1 MKNRFFRQLILGL
14 SACLIILINSKVV
27 DASPWASPDDLLF
40 RHDIQILVDAGALNI
55 PISTWPLAW
64 GDIAYNLTKNESEMS
79 LIEITSFQRIKEALI
94 EAEMGGLSGDTEI
107 KVAKHPNQMTWFND
121 GVTNTK
127 LVGATSS
134 YLSKNLAL
142 NIKVNKVPGDTLM
155 DESYLAIARG
165 NYSLTLGSKK
175 NWWGPGWD
183 SSLVLSTN
191 ARPIRGLSIERNF
204 SDPFESALLKWIG
217 PWDLSVMIGELD
229 NDRSIPDPKFFGL
242 RFGFRPTAS
251 LELGFSRTSL
261 FCGEN
266 KSCGFSTFTDMLIDK
281 NDGGYNAFGFDFR
294 SSYKINDIPFAVYG
308 QLMGEPFQDNAMS
321 LFGMETWGLVD
332 SSQQL
337 ESYRFFVEASSTSC
351 QFYKHDSAKYG
362 CAYRNELYTDGY
374 RYDGLNIGHTS
385 DGDSIVLSLGGIL
398 VGENSQL
405 LKSRLS
411 LGQLNRGSINSYQ
424 LTEHRTNFFNAD
436 LGYEFDLYWF
446 DIPLGS
452 FDVGVGYDIYK
463 DKVDSTSENE
473 PRIYVAWNNDMDFT
487 QEKTMDFSEYIELIE
502 VSDEDRLITEELVDN
517 DSTPYRDLGNF
528 ELFEIIEIFDEV
540 TTQRGDTSIM
550 AKVSTN
556 IQSVENILSEL
567 NSLSDDGKTLS
578 DYLGLMDSTISQ
590 RN

>member
-1 MKNRFFRQLILGL
+1 MKNRFLRQLILGL
-14 SACLIILINSKVV
+14 SVCSIMLVNTKVV

-40 RHDIQILVDAGALNI
+40 RHDLQILVDSGALNI

-94 EAEMGGLSGDTEI
+94 EAEMGGLGGQTEI
-107 KVAKHPNQMTWFND
+107 KVAKNPNQMTWFND
-121 GVTNTK
+121 SVTNTK
-127 LVGATSS
+127 SVGAQSS

-142 NIKVNKVPGDTLM
+142 NIKVDKIPGKTLM

-183 SSLVLSTN
+183 SSLVLSSN

-204 SDPFESALLKWIG
+204 SDPFESAFLKWIG
-217 PWDLSVMIGELD
+217 PWDLSVVIGELD
-229 NDRSIPDPKFFGL
+229 NNRSISDPKFFGM
-242 RFGFRPTAS
+242 RFGFRPTSS
-251 LELGFSRTSL
+251 LELGLSRTSL

-266 KSCGFSTFTDMLIDK
+266 LSCGFSTFTDMLIDK
-281 NDGGYNAFGFDFR
+281 NDDGYNAVGIDFR
-294 SSYKINDIPFAVYG
+294 SSHKMKNIPFAVYG
-308 QLMGEPFQDNAMS
+308 QLMGEPFNNTMG
-321 LFGMETWGLVD
+321 LFGMETWGLID
-332 SSQQL
+332 SNQQL

-351 QFYKHDSAKYG
+351 QFYKNDSEKYG
-362 CAYRNELYTDGY
+362 CAYRNDLYTDGY
-374 RYDGLNIGHTS
+374 RYAGSSIGHTS
-385 DGDSIVLSLGGIL
+385 DGDSMVLSLGGIL

-405 LKSRLS
+405 FKSKLS

-424 LTEHRTNFFNAD
+424 LREHQTNFFNID

-452 FDVGVGYDIYK
+452 FDLGVGYDMYK
-463 DKVDSTSENE
+463 DKVDNTSENE

-502 VSDEDRLITEELVDN
+502 VSDEEIITEKLVKN
-517 DSTPYRDLGNF
+517 DLNAFRDLGNF
-528 ELFEIIEIFDEV
+528 ELFEIIELFDDV
-540 TTQRGDTSIM
+540 TTQRSDKNIM
-550 AKVSTN
+550 TKVTTN

-567 NSLSDDGKTLS
+567 NSISDDGKTLS

>member
-1 MKNRFFRQLILGL
+1 MKNRFLRQLILGL
-14 SACLIILINSKVV
+14 SVCSIMLVNTKVV

-40 RHDIQILVDAGALNI
+40 RHDLQILVDSGALNI

-94 EAEMGGLSGDTEI
+94 EAEMGGLGGQTEI
-107 KVAKHPNQMTWFND
+107 KVAKNPNQMTWFND
-121 GVTNTK
+121 SVTNTK
-127 LVGATSS
+127 SVGAQSS

-142 NIKVNKVPGDTLM
+142 NIKVEKIPGKTLM

-183 SSLVLSTN
+183 SSLVLSSN

-204 SDPFESALLKWIG
+204 SDPFESAFLKWIG
-217 PWDLSVMIGELD
+217 PWDLSVIIGELD
-229 NDRSIPDPKFFGL
+229 NNRLISDPKFFGM
-242 RFGFRPTAS
+242 RFGFRPTSS
-251 LELGFSRTSL
+251 LELGLSRTSL

-266 KSCGFSTFTDMLIDK
+266 LSCGFSTFTDMLIDK
-281 NDGGYNAFGFDFR
+281 NDDGYNAVGIDFR
-294 SSYKINDIPFAVYG
+294 SSHKMKNIPFAVYG
-308 QLMGEPFQDNAMS
+308 QLMGEPFNNTMG
-321 LFGMETWGLVD
+321 LFGMETWGLIN
-332 SSQQL
+332 SNQQL

-351 QFYKHDSAKYG
+351 QFYKNDSEKYG
-362 CAYRNELYTDGY
+362 CAYRNDLYTDGY
-374 RYDGLNIGHTS
+374 RYAGSSIGHTS
-385 DGDSIVLSLGGIL
+385 DGDSMVLSLGGIL

-405 LKSRLS
+405 LKSKLS
-411 LGQLNRGSINSYQ
+411 IGQLNRGSINSYQ
-424 LTEHRTNFFNAD
+424 LREHQTNFFNID

-452 FDVGVGYDIYK
+452 FDLGVGYDMYK
-463 DKVDSTSENE
+463 DKVDNTSENE
-473 PRIYVAWNNDMDFT
+473 PRIYVAWNNDMNFT
-487 QEKTMDFSEYIELIE
+487 EEKTMDFSEYIELIE
-502 VSDEDRLITEELVDN
+502 VSDEEIITQELVKN
-517 DSTPYRDLGNF
+517 DLNAFRDLGNF
-528 ELFEIIEIFDEV
+528 ELFEIIELFDEV
-540 TTQRGDTSIM
+540 TTQRSDKNIM
-550 AKVSTN
+550 TKVTTN

-567 NSLSDDGKTLS
+567 NSISDDGKTLS

>member
-1 MKNRFFRQLILGL
+1 MRNRFLKQLILGL
-14 SACLIILINSKVV
+14 SVCSIMLVNTKAV

-40 RHDIQILVDAGALNI
+40 RHDLQILVDSGALNI

-79 LIEITSFQRIKEALI
+79 LIEITSFHRIKVALI
-94 EAEMGGLSGDTEI
+94 EAEMGGLGSQSEI
-107 KVAKHPNQMTWFND
+107 KVAKNPNQMTWFND
-121 GVTNTK
+121 SVTNTK
-127 LVGATSS
+127 SVGAQSS

-142 NIKVNKVPGDTLM
+142 NIKVEKIPGKTLM

-183 SSLVLSTN
+183 SSLVLSSN

-204 SDPFESALLKWIG
+204 SDPFESAFLKWIG
-217 PWDLSVMIGELD
+217 PWDLSVIIGELD
-229 NDRSIPDPKFFGL
+229 NNRLISDPKFFGM
-242 RFGFRPTAS
+242 RFGFRPTSS
-251 LELGFSRTSL
+251 LELGLSRTSL

-266 KSCGFSTFTDMLIDK
+266 LSCGFSTFTDMLIDK
-281 NDGGYNAFGFDFR
+281 NDDGYNAVGIDFR
-294 SSYKINDIPFAVYG
+294 SSHKMKNIPFAVYG
-308 QLMGEPFQDNAMS
+308 QLMGEPFNNTMG
-321 LFGMETWGLVD
+321 LFGMETWGLIN
-332 SSQQL
+332 SNQQL

-351 QFYKHDSAKYG
+351 QFYKYDSEKYG
-362 CAYRNELYTDGY
+362 CAYRNDLYTDGY
-374 RYDGLNIGHTS
+374 RYAGSSIGHTS
-385 DGDSIVLSLGGIL
+385 DGDSMVLSLGGIL

-405 LKSRLS
+405 FKSKLS

-424 LTEHRTNFFNAD
+424 LREHQTNFFNID

-452 FDVGVGYDIYK
+452 FDLGVGYDMYK
-463 DKVDSTSENE
+463 DKVDNTSENE
-473 PRIYVAWNNDMDFT
+473 PRIYVAWNNDMSFT
-487 QEKTMDFSEYIELIE
+487 EEKTMDFSEYIELIE
-502 VSDEDRLITEELVDN
+502 VSDEEIITEELVKN
-517 DSTPYRDLGNF
+517 DLNAFRDLGNF
-528 ELFEIIEIFDEV
+528 ELFEIIELFDDV
-540 TTQRGDTSIM
+540 TTQRSDKNIM
-550 AKVSTN
+550 TKVTTN

-567 NSLSDDGKTLS
+567 NSISDDGKTLS

>member
-1 MKNRFFRQLILGL
+1 MKNRFLRQLILGL
-14 SACLIILINSKVV
+14 SVCSIMLVNTKVV

-40 RHDIQILVDAGALNI
+40 RHDLQILVDSGALNI

-94 EAEMGGLSGDTEI
+94 EAEMGGLGGQTEI
-107 KVAKHPNQMTWFND
+107 KVAKNPNQMTWFND
-121 GVTNTK
+121 SVTNTK
-127 LVGATSS
+127 SVGAQSS

-142 NIKVNKVPGDTLM
+142 NIKVEKIPGKTLM

-183 SSLVLSTN
+183 SSLVLSSN

-204 SDPFESALLKWIG
+204 SDPFESAFLKWIG
-217 PWDLSVMIGELD
+217 PWDLSVIIGELD
-229 NDRSIPDPKFFGL
+229 NNRSISDPKFFGM
-242 RFGFRPTAS
+242 RFGFRPTSS
-251 LELGFSRTSL
+251 LELGLSRTSL

-266 KSCGFSTFTDMLIDK
+266 LSCGFSTFTDMLIDK
-281 NDGGYNAFGFDFR
+281 NDDGYNAVGIDFR
-294 SSYKINDIPFAVYG
+294 SSHKMKNIPFAVYG
-308 QLMGEPFQDNAMS
+308 QLMGEPFNNTMG
-321 LFGMETWGLVD
+321 LFGMETWGLIN
-332 SSQQL
+332 SNQQL

-351 QFYKHDSAKYG
+351 QFYKNDSEKYG
-362 CAYRNELYTDGY
+362 CAYRNDLYTDGY
-374 RYDGLNIGHTS
+374 RYAGSSIGHTS
-385 DGDSIVLSLGGIL
+385 DGDSMVLSLGGIL

-405 LKSRLS
+405 LKSKLS
-411 LGQLNRGSINSYQ
+411 IGQLNRGSINSYQ
-424 LTEHRTNFFNAD
+424 LREHQTNFFNID

-452 FDVGVGYDIYK
+452 FDLGVGYDMYK
-463 DKVDSTSENE
+463 DKVDNTSENE
-473 PRIYVAWNNDMDFT
+473 PRIYVAWNNDMNFT
-487 QEKTMDFSEYIELIE
+487 EEKTMDFSEYIELIE
-502 VSDEDRLITEELVDN
+502 VSDEEIITEELVKN
-517 DSTPYRDLGNF
+517 DLNAFRDLGNF
-528 ELFEIIEIFDEV
+528 ELFEIIELFDDV
-540 TTQRGDTSIM
+540 TTQRSDKNIM
-550 AKVSTN
+550 TKVTTN

-567 NSLSDDGKTLS
+567 NSISDDGKTLS

>member
-1 MKNRFFRQLILGL
+1 MKNRFLRQLILGL
-14 SACLIILINSKVV
+14 SVCSIMLVNTKVV

-40 RHDIQILVDAGALNI
+40 RHDLQILVDSGALNI

-94 EAEMGGLSGDTEI
+94 EAEMGGLGGQTEI
-107 KVAKHPNQMTWFND
+107 KVAKNPNQMTWFND
-121 GVTNTK
+121 SVTNTK
-127 LVGATSS
+127 SVGAQSS

-142 NIKVNKVPGDTLM
+142 NIKVEKIPGKTLM

-183 SSLVLSTN
+183 SSLVLSSN

-204 SDPFESALLKWIG
+204 SDPFESAFLKWIG
-217 PWDLSVMIGELD
+217 PWDLSVIIGELD
-229 NDRSIPDPKFFGL
+229 NNRSISDPKFFGM
-242 RFGFRPTAS
+242 RFGFRPTSS
-251 LELGFSRTSL
+251 LELGLSRTSL

-266 KSCGFSTFTDMLIDK
+266 LSCGFSTFTDMLIDK
-281 NDGGYNAFGFDFR
+281 NDDGYNAVGIDFR
-294 SSYKINDIPFAVYG
+294 SSHKMKNIPFAVYG
-308 QLMGEPFQDNAMS
+308 QLMGEPFNNTMG
-321 LFGMETWGLVD
+321 LFGMETWGLIN
-332 SSQQL
+332 SNQQL

-351 QFYKHDSAKYG
+351 QFYKNDSEKYG
-362 CAYRNELYTDGY
+362 CAYRNDLYTDGY
-374 RYDGLNIGHTS
+374 RYDGSNIGHTS
-385 DGDSIVLSLGGIL
+385 DGDSMVLSLGGIL

-405 LKSRLS
+405 FKSKLS

-424 LTEHRTNFFNAD
+424 LREHQTNFFNID

-452 FDVGVGYDIYK
+452 FDLGVGYDMYK
-463 DKVDSTSENE
+463 DKVDNTSENE
-473 PRIYVAWNNDMDFT
+473 PRIYVAWNNDMNFT
-487 QEKTMDFSEYIELIE
+487 EEKTMDFSEYIELIE
-502 VSDEDRLITEELVDN
+502 VSDEEIITEELVKN
-517 DSTPYRDLGNF
+517 DLNAFRDLGNF
-528 ELFEIIEIFDEV
+528 ELFEIIELFDDV
-540 TTQRGDTSIM
+540 TTQRSDKNIM
-550 AKVSTN
+550 TKVTTN

-567 NSLSDDGKTLS
+567 NSISDDGKTLS

>member
-1 MKNRFFRQLILGL
+1 MKNRFLRQLILGL
-14 SACLIILINSKVV
+14 SVCSIMLVNTKAV

-40 RHDIQILVDAGALNI
+40 RHDLQILVDSGALNI

-94 EAEMGGLSGDTEI
+94 EAEMGGLGGQTEI
-107 KVAKHPNQMTWFND
+107 KVAKNPNQMTWFND
-121 GVTNTK
+121 SATNTK
-127 LVGATSS
+127 SVGAQSY

-142 NIKVNKVPGDTLM
+142 NIKVEKIPGKTLM

-183 SSLVLSTN
+183 SSLVLSSN

-204 SDPFESALLKWIG
+204 SDPFESAFLKWIG
-217 PWDLSVMIGELD
+217 PWDLSVVIGELD
-229 NDRSIPDPKFFGL
+229 NNRSISDPKFFGM
-242 RFGFRPTAS
+242 RFGFRPTSS
-251 LELGFSRTSL
+251 LELGLSRTSL

-266 KSCGFSTFTDMLIDK
+266 LSCGFSTFTDMLIDK
-281 NDGGYNAFGFDFR
+281 NDDGYNAVGIDFR
-294 SSYKINDIPFAVYG
+294 SSHKMKNIPFAVYG
-308 QLMGEPFQDNAMS
+308 QLMGEPFNNTMG
-321 LFGMETWGLVD
+321 LFGMETWGLID
-332 SSQQL
+332 SNQQL

-351 QFYKHDSAKYG
+351 QFYKNGSEKYG
-362 CAYRNELYTDGY
+362 CAYRNDLYTDGY
-374 RYDGLNIGHTS
+374 RYAGSSIGHTS
-385 DGDSIVLSLGGIL
+385 DGDSMVLSLGGIL

-405 LKSRLS
+405 LKSKLS

-424 LTEHRTNFFNAD
+424 LREHQTNFFNID

-452 FDVGVGYDIYK
+452 FDLGVGYDMYK
-463 DKVDSTSENE
+463 DKVDNTSENE
-473 PRIYVAWNNDMDFT
+473 PRIYVAWNNDMNFT
-487 QEKTMDFSEYIELIE
+487 EEKTMDFSEYIELIE
-502 VSDEDRLITEELVDN
+502 VSDEEIITEELVKN
-517 DSTPYRDLGNF
+517 DLNAFRDLGNF
-528 ELFEIIEIFDEV
+528 ELFEIIELFDDV
-540 TTQRGDTSIM
+540 TTQRSDKNIM
-550 AKVSTN
+550 TKVTTN

-567 NSLSDDGKTLS
+567 NSISDDGKTLS

>member
-1 MKNRFFRQLILGL
+1 MKNRFLRQLILGL
-14 SACLIILINSKVV
+14 SICSIMLVNTKVV

-40 RHDIQILVDAGALNI
+40 RHDLQILVDSGALNI

-94 EAEMGGLSGDTEI
+94 EAEMGGLGGQTEI
-107 KVAKHPNQMTWFND
+107 KVAKNPNQMTWFND
-121 GVTNTK
+121 SVTNTK
-127 LVGATSS
+127 SVGAQSS

-142 NIKVNKVPGDTLM
+142 NIKVEKIPGKTLM

-183 SSLVLSTN
+183 SSLVLSSN

-204 SDPFESALLKWIG
+204 SDPFESAFLKWIG
-217 PWDLSVMIGELD
+217 PWDLSVIIGELD
-229 NDRSIPDPKFFGL
+229 NNRLISDPKFFGM
-242 RFGFRPTAS
+242 RFGFRPTSS
-251 LELGFSRTSL
+251 LELGLSRTSL

-266 KSCGFSTFTDMLIDK
+266 LSCGFSTFTDMLIDK
-281 NDGGYNAFGFDFR
+281 NDDGYNAVGIDFR
-294 SSYKINDIPFAVYG
+294 SSHKMKNIPFAVYG
-308 QLMGEPFQDNAMS
+308 QLMGEPFNNTMG
-321 LFGMETWGLVD
+321 LFGMETWGLIN
-332 SSQQL
+332 SNQQL

-351 QFYKHDSAKYG
+351 QFYKNDSEKYG
-362 CAYRNELYTDGY
+362 CAYRNDLYTDGY
-374 RYDGLNIGHTS
+374 RYAGSSIGHTS
-385 DGDSIVLSLGGIL
+385 DGDSMVLSLGGIL

-405 LKSRLS
+405 LKSKLS
-411 LGQLNRGSINSYQ
+411 IGQLNRGSINSYQ
-424 LTEHRTNFFNAD
+424 LREHQTNFFNID

-452 FDVGVGYDIYK
+452 FDLGVGYDMYK
-463 DKVDSTSENE
+463 DKVDNTSENE
-473 PRIYVAWNNDMDFT
+473 PRIYVAWNNDMNFT
-487 QEKTMDFSEYIELIE
+487 EEKTMDFSEYIELIE
-502 VSDEDRLITEELVDN
+502 VSDEEIITEELVKN
-517 DSTPYRDLGNF
+517 DLNAFRDLGNF
-528 ELFEIIEIFDEV
+528 ELFEIIELFDEV
-540 TTQRGDTSIM
+540 NIQRSDKNIM
-550 AKVSTN
+550 TKVTTN

-567 NSLSDDGKTLS
+567 NSISDDGKTLS

>member
-1 MKNRFFRQLILGL
+1 MKNRFLRQLILGL
-14 SACLIILINSKVV
+14 SVCSIMLVNTKVV

-40 RHDIQILVDAGALNI
+40 RHDLQILVDSGALNI

-94 EAEMGGLSGDTEI
+94 EAEMGGLGGQTEI
-107 KVAKHPNQMTWFND
+107 KVAKNPNQMTWFND
-121 GVTNTK
+121 SVTNTK
-127 LVGATSS
+127 SVGAQSS

-142 NIKVNKVPGDTLM
+142 NIKVEKIPGKTLM

-183 SSLVLSTN
+183 SSLVLSSN

-204 SDPFESALLKWIG
+204 SDPFESAFLKWIG
-217 PWDLSVMIGELD
+217 PWDLSVIIGELD
-229 NDRSIPDPKFFGL
+229 NNRSISDPKFFGM
-242 RFGFRPTAS
+242 RFGFRPTSS
-251 LELGFSRTSL
+251 LELGLSRTSL

-266 KSCGFSTFTDMLIDK
+266 LSCGFSTFTDMLIDK
-281 NDGGYNAFGFDFR
+281 NDDGYNAVGIDFR
-294 SSYKINDIPFAVYG
+294 SSHKMKDIPFAVYG
-308 QLMGEPFQDNAMS
+308 QLMGEPFNNTMG
-321 LFGMETWGLVD
+321 LFGMETWGLIN
-332 SSQQL
+332 SNQQL

-351 QFYKHDSAKYG
+351 QFYKNDSEKYG
-362 CAYRNELYTDGY
+362 CAYRNDLYTDGY
-374 RYDGLNIGHTS
+374 RYAGSSIGHTS
-385 DGDSIVLSLGGIL
+385 DGDSMVLSLGGIL

-405 LKSRLS
+405 LKSKLS
-411 LGQLNRGSINSYQ
+411 IGQLNRGSINSYQ
-424 LTEHRTNFFNAD
+424 LREHQTNFFNID

-452 FDVGVGYDIYK
+452 FDLGVGYDMYK
-463 DKVDSTSENE
+463 DKVDNTSENE
-473 PRIYVAWNNDMDFT
+473 PRIYVAWNNDMNFT
-487 QEKTMDFSEYIELIE
+487 EEKTMDFSEYIELIE
-502 VSDEDRLITEELVDN
+502 VSDEEIITEELVKN
-517 DSTPYRDLGNF
+517 DLNAFRDLGNF
-528 ELFEIIEIFDEV
+528 ELFEIIELFDEV
-540 TTQRGDTSIM
+540 TTQRSDKNIM
-550 AKVSTN
+550 TKVTTN

-567 NSLSDDGKTLS
+567 NSISDDGKTLS

>member
-1 MKNRFFRQLILGL
+1 MKNRFLRQLILGL
-14 SACLIILINSKVV
+14 SVCSIMLVNTKVV

-40 RHDIQILVDAGALNI
+40 RHDLQILVDSGALNI

-94 EAEMGGLSGDTEI
+94 EAEMGGLGGQTEI
-107 KVAKHPNQMTWFND
+107 KVAKNPNQMTWFND
-121 GVTNTK
+121 SVTNTK
-127 LVGATSS
+127 SVGAQSS

-142 NIKVNKVPGDTLM
+142 NIKVEKIPGKTLM

-183 SSLVLSTN
+183 SSLVLSSN

-204 SDPFESALLKWIG
+204 SDPFESAFLKWIG
-217 PWDLSVMIGELD
+217 PWDLSVIIGELD
-229 NDRSIPDPKFFGL
+229 NNRSISDPKFFGM
-242 RFGFRPTAS
+242 RFGFRPTSS
-251 LELGFSRTSL
+251 LELGLSRTSL

-266 KSCGFSTFTDMLIDK
+266 LSCGFSTFTDMLIDK
-281 NDGGYNAFGFDFR
+281 NDDGYNAVGIDFR
-294 SSYKINDIPFAVYG
+294 SSHKMKNIPFAVYG
-308 QLMGEPFQDNAMS
+308 QLMGEPFNNTMG
-321 LFGMETWGLVD
+321 LFGMETWGLIN
-332 SSQQL
+332 SNQQL

-351 QFYKHDSAKYG
+351 QFYKNDSEKYG
-362 CAYRNELYTDGY
+362 CAYRNDLYTDGY
-374 RYDGLNIGHTS
+374 RYAGSSIGHTS
-385 DGDSIVLSLGGIL
+385 DGDSMVLSLGGIL

-405 LKSRLS
+405 LKSKLS

-424 LTEHRTNFFNAD
+424 LREHQTNFFNID

-452 FDVGVGYDIYK
+452 FDLGVGYDMYK
-463 DKVDSTSENE
+463 DKVDNTSENE
-473 PRIYVAWNNDMDFT
+473 PRIYVAWNNDMNFT
-487 QEKTMDFSEYIELIE
+487 EEKTMDFSEYIELIE
-502 VSDEDRLITEELVDN
+502 VSDEEIITEELVKN
-517 DSTPYRDLGNF
+517 DLNAFRDLGNF
-528 ELFEIIEIFDEV
+528 ELFEIIELFDEV
-540 TTQRGDTSIM
+540 TTQRSDKNIM
-550 AKVSTN
+550 TKVTTN

-567 NSLSDDGKTLS
+567 NSISDDGKTLS

>member
-1 MKNRFFRQLILGL
+1 MKNRFLRQLILGL
-14 SACLIILINSKVV
+14 SVCSIMLVNTKVV

-40 RHDIQILVDAGALNI
+40 RHDLQILVDSGALNI

-94 EAEMGGLSGDTEI
+94 EAEMGGLGGQTEI
-107 KVAKHPNQMTWFND
+107 KVAKNPNQMTWFND
-121 GVTNTK
+121 SVTNTK
-127 LVGATSS
+127 SVGAQSS

-142 NIKVNKVPGDTLM
+142 NIKVEKIPGKTLM

-183 SSLVLSTN
+183 SSLVLSSN

-204 SDPFESALLKWIG
+204 SDPFESAFLKWIG
-217 PWDLSVMIGELD
+217 PWDLSVVIGELD
-229 NDRSIPDPKFFGL
+229 NNRSISDPKFFGM
-242 RFGFRPTAS
+242 RFGFRPTSS
-251 LELGFSRTSL
+251 LELGLSRTSL

-266 KSCGFSTFTDMLIDK
+266 LSCGFSTFTDMLIDK
-281 NDGGYNAFGFDFR
+281 NDDGYNAVGIDFR
-294 SSYKINDIPFAVYG
+294 SSHKMKNIPFAVYG
-308 QLMGEPFQDNAMS
+308 QLMGEPFNNTMG
-321 LFGMETWGLVD
+321 LFGMETWGLID
-332 SSQQL
+332 SNQQL
-337 ESYRFFVEASSTSC
+337 ESYRFFVEASSTLC
-351 QFYKHDSAKYG
+351 QFYKNDSEKYG
-362 CAYRNELYTDGY
+362 CAYRNDLYTDGY
-374 RYDGLNIGHTS
+374 RYDGSNIGHTS
-385 DGDSIVLSLGGIL
+385 DGDSMVLSLGGIL

-405 LKSRLS
+405 FKSKLS

-424 LTEHRTNFFNAD
+424 LREHQTNFFNID

-452 FDVGVGYDIYK
+452 FDLGVGYDMYK
-463 DKVDSTSENE
+463 DKVDNTSENE
-473 PRIYVAWNNDMDFT
+473 PRIYVAWNNDMNFT
-487 QEKTMDFSEYIELIE
+487 EEKTMDFSEYIELIE
-502 VSDEDRLITEELVDN
+502 VSDEEIITEELVKN
-517 DSTPYRDLGNF
+517 DLNAFRDLGNF
-528 ELFEIIEIFDEV
+528 ELFEIIELFDDV
-540 TTQRGDTSIM
+540 TTQRSDKNIM
-550 AKVSTN
+550 TKVTTN

-567 NSLSDDGKTLS
+567 NSISDDGKTLS

>member
-1 MKNRFFRQLILGL
+1 MKNRFLRQLILGL
-14 SACLIILINSKVV
+14 SVCSIMLVNTKVV

-40 RHDIQILVDAGALNI
+40 RHDLQILVDSGALNI

-94 EAEMGGLSGDTEI
+94 EAEMGGLGGQTEI
-107 KVAKHPNQMTWFND
+107 KVAKNPNQMTWFND
-121 GVTNTK
+121 SVTNTK
-127 LVGATSS
+127 SVGAQSS

-142 NIKVNKVPGDTLM
+142 NIKVEKIPGKTLM

-183 SSLVLSTN
+183 SSLVLSSN

-204 SDPFESALLKWIG
+204 SDPFESAFLKWIG
-217 PWDLSVMIGELD
+217 PWDLSVIIGELD
-229 NDRSIPDPKFFGL
+229 SNRSISDPKFFGM
-242 RFGFRPTAS
+242 RFGFRPTSS
-251 LELGFSRTSL
+251 LELGLSRTSL

-266 KSCGFSTFTDMLIDK
+266 LSCGFSTFTDMLIDK
-281 NDGGYNAFGFDFR
+281 NDDGYNAVGIDFR
-294 SSYKINDIPFAVYG
+294 SSHKMKNIPFAVYG
-308 QLMGEPFQDNAMS
+308 QLMGEPFNNTMG
-321 LFGMETWGLVD
+321 LFGMETWGLID
-332 SSQQL
+332 SNQQL

-351 QFYKHDSAKYG
+351 QFYKNDSEKYG
-362 CAYRNELYTDGY
+362 CAYRNDLYTDGY
-374 RYDGLNIGHTS
+374 RYDGSNIGHTS
-385 DGDSIVLSLGGIL
+385 DGDSMVLSLGGIL

-405 LKSRLS
+405 FKSKLS

-424 LTEHRTNFFNAD
+424 LREHQTNFFNID

-452 FDVGVGYDIYK
+452 FDLGVGYDMYK
-463 DKVDSTSENE
+463 DKVDNTSENE
-473 PRIYVAWNNDMDFT
+473 PRIYVAWNNDMNFT
-487 QEKTMDFSEYIELIE
+487 EEKTMDFSEYIELIE
-502 VSDEDRLITEELVDN
+502 VSDEEIITEELVKN
-517 DSTPYRDLGNF
+517 DLNAFRDLGNF
-528 ELFEIIEIFDEV
+528 ELFEIIELFDDV
-540 TTQRGDTSIM
+540 TTQRSDKNIM
-550 AKVSTN
+550 TKVTTN

-567 NSLSDDGKTLS
+567 NSISDDGKTLS

>member
-1 MKNRFFRQLILGL
+1 MKNRFLRQLILGL
-14 SACLIILINSKVV
+14 SVCSIMLVNTKVV

-40 RHDIQILVDAGALNI
+40 RHDLQILVDSGALNI

-94 EAEMGGLSGDTEI
+94 EAEMGGLGGQTEI
-107 KVAKHPNQMTWFND
+107 KVAKNPNQMTWFND
-121 GVTNTK
+121 SVTNTK
-127 LVGATSS
+127 SVGAQSS

-142 NIKVNKVPGDTLM
+142 NIKVEKIPGKTLL

-183 SSLVLSTN
+183 SSLVLSSN

-204 SDPFESALLKWIG
+204 SDPFESAFLKWIG
-217 PWDLSVMIGELD
+217 PWDLSVVIGELD
-229 NDRSIPDPKFFGL
+229 NNRSISDPKFFGM
-242 RFGFRPTAS
+242 RFGFRPTSS
-251 LELGFSRTSL
+251 LELGLSRTSL

-266 KSCGFSTFTDMLIDK
+266 LSCGFSTFTDMLIDK
-281 NDGGYNAFGFDFR
+281 NDDGYNAVGIDFR
-294 SSYKINDIPFAVYG
+294 SSHKMKNIPFAVYG
-308 QLMGEPFQDNAMS
+308 QLMGEPFNNTMG
-321 LFGMETWGLVD
+321 LFGMETWGLIN
-332 SSQQL
+332 SNQQL

-351 QFYKHDSAKYG
+351 QFYKNDSEKYG
-362 CAYRNELYTDGY
+362 CAYRNDLYTDGY
-374 RYDGLNIGHTS
+374 RYAGSSIGHTS
-385 DGDSIVLSLGGIL
+385 DGDSMVLSLGGIL

-405 LKSRLS
+405 FKSKLS

-424 LTEHRTNFFNAD
+424 LREHQTNFFNID

-452 FDVGVGYDIYK
+452 FDLGVGYDMYK
-463 DKVDSTSENE
+463 DKVDNTSENE
-473 PRIYVAWNNDMDFT
+473 PRIYVAWNNDMNFT
-487 QEKTMDFSEYIELIE
+487 EEKTMDFSEYIELIE
-502 VSDEDRLITEELVDN
+502 VSDEEIITEELVKN
-517 DSTPYRDLGNF
+517 DLNAFRDLGNF
-528 ELFEIIEIFDEV
+528 ELFEIIELFDDV
-540 TTQRGDTSIM
+540 TTQRSDKNIM
-550 AKVSTN
+550 TKVTTN

-567 NSLSDDGKTLS
+567 NSISDDGKTLS

>member
-1 MKNRFFRQLILGL
+1 MKTRFFGQLILSL
-14 SACLIILINSKVV
+14 SACLILLINSKVV

-40 RHDIQILVDAGALNI
+40 RHDIQILVDSGALNI
-55 PISTWPLAW
+55 PISTWPLPW

-79 LIEITSFQRIKEALI
+79 LIEIASFQRIKEALI
-94 EAEMGGLSGDTEI
+94 EAEMGGLSGETDI
-107 KVAKHPNQMTWFND
+107 KVAKNPGQMTWFND
-121 GVTNTK
+121 GVTDTK

-142 NIKVNKVPGDTLM
+142 NIKVEKIPGDTLM

-175 NWWGPGWD
+175 NWWGPGWN
-183 SSLVLSTN
+183 SSLVLSSN
-191 ARPIRGLSIERNF
+191 ARPIKGLSIERNF

-229 NDRSIPDPKFFGL
+229 NDRSVSDPKFFGM
-242 RFGFRPTAS
+242 RFGFRPTSS

-266 KSCGFSTFTDMLIDK
+266 RSCGFSTFTDMLIDK
-281 NDGGYNAFGFDFR
+281 NDAGYNTIGFDFR
-294 SSYKINDIPFAVYG
+294 SSHKINDIPFAVYG
-308 QLMGEPFQDNAMS
+308 QLMGEPFNDAMG

-351 QFYKHDSAKYG
+351 QFYKNNSEKYG
-362 CAYRNELYTDGY
+362 CAYRNEQYTDGY
-374 RYDGLNIGHTS
+374 RYDGSNIGHAS

-452 FDVGVGYDIYK
+452 FDVGVGYDMYK

-487 QEKTMDFSEYIELIE
+487 QEKTMDFSEYLELIE
-502 VSDEDRLITEELVDN
+502 VSDEDRLITEELVDI

-540 TTQRGDTSIM
+540 TTQRGDTSTM
-550 AKVSTN
+550 AKVSIS
-556 IQSVENILSEL
+556 IQSAENILSEL

>member
-1 MKNRFFRQLILGL
+1 MRNRFLKQLILGL
-14 SACLIILINSKVV
+14 SVCSIMLVNTKAV

-40 RHDIQILVDAGALNI
+40 RHDLQILVDSGALNI

-94 EAEMGGLSGDTEI
+94 EAEMGGLGGQTEI
-107 KVAKHPNQMTWFND
+107 KIAKNPNQMTWFND
-121 GVTNTK
+121 SVTNTK
-127 LVGATSS
+127 SVGAQSS

-142 NIKVNKVPGDTLM
+142 NIKVEKIPGKTLM

-183 SSLVLSTN
+183 SSLVLSSN

-204 SDPFESALLKWIG
+204 SDPFESAFLKWIG
-217 PWDLSVMIGELD
+217 PWDLSVIIGELD
-229 NDRSIPDPKFFGL
+229 NNRSISDPKFFGM
-242 RFGFRPTAS
+242 RFGFRPTSS
-251 LELGFSRTSL
+251 LELGLSRTSL

-266 KSCGFSTFTDMLIDK
+266 LSCGFSTFTDMLIDK
-281 NDGGYNAFGFDFR
+281 NDDGYNAVGIDFR
-294 SSYKINDIPFAVYG
+294 SSHKMKNIPFAVYG
-308 QLMGEPFQDNAMS
+308 QLMGEPFNNTMG
-321 LFGMETWGLVD
+321 LFGMETWGLIN
-332 SSQQL
+332 SNQQL

-351 QFYKHDSAKYG
+351 QFYKNDSEKYG
-362 CAYRNELYTDGY
+362 CAYRNDLYTDGY
-374 RYDGLNIGHTS
+374 RYAGSSIGHTS
-385 DGDSIVLSLGGIL
+385 DGDSMVLSLGGIL

-405 LKSRLS
+405 LKSKLS
-411 LGQLNRGSINSYQ
+411 IGQLNRGSINSYQ
-424 LTEHRTNFFNAD
+424 LREHQTNFFNID

-452 FDVGVGYDIYK
+452 FDLGVGYDMYK
-463 DKVDSTSENE
+463 DKVDNTSENE
-473 PRIYVAWNNDMDFT
+473 PRIYVAWNNDMNFT
-487 QEKTMDFSEYIELIE
+487 EEKTMDFSEYIELIE
-502 VSDEDRLITEELVDN
+502 VSDEEIITEELVKN
-517 DSTPYRDLGNF
+517 DLNAFRDLGNF
-528 ELFEIIEIFDEV
+528 ELFEIIELFDDV
-540 TTQRGDTSIM
+540 TTQRSDKNIM
-550 AKVSTN
+550 TKVTTN

-567 NSLSDDGKTLS
+567 NSISDDGKTLS

>member
-1 MKNRFFRQLILGL
+1 MKNRFLRQLILGL
-14 SACLIILINSKVV
+14 SVCSIMLVNTKVV

-40 RHDIQILVDAGALNI
+40 RHDLQILVDSGALNI

-94 EAEMGGLSGDTEI
+94 EAEMGGLGGQTEI
-107 KVAKHPNQMTWFND
+107 KVAKNPNQMTWFND
-121 GVTNTK
+121 SVTNTK
-127 LVGATSS
+127 SVGAQSS

-142 NIKVNKVPGDTLM
+142 NIKVDKIPGKTLM

-183 SSLVLSTN
+183 SSLVLSSN

-204 SDPFESALLKWIG
+204 SDPFESAFLKWIG
-217 PWDLSVMIGELD
+217 PWDLSVIIGELD
-229 NDRSIPDPKFFGL
+229 SNRSISDPKFFGM
-242 RFGFRPTAS
+242 RFGFRPTSS
-251 LELGFSRTSL
+251 LELGLSRTSL

-266 KSCGFSTFTDMLIDK
+266 LSCGFSTFTDMLIDK
-281 NDGGYNAFGFDFR
+281 NDDGYNAVGIDFR
-294 SSYKINDIPFAVYG
+294 SSHKMKNIPFAVYG
-308 QLMGEPFQDNAMS
+308 QLMGEPFNNAMG
-321 LFGMETWGLVD
+321 LFGMETWGLID
-332 SSQQL
+332 SNQQL

-351 QFYKHDSAKYG
+351 QFYKNDSEKYG
-362 CAYRNELYTDGY
+362 CAYRNDLYTDGY
-374 RYDGLNIGHTS
+374 RYAGSSIGHTS
-385 DGDSIVLSLGGIL
+385 DGDSMVLSLGGIL

-405 LKSRLS
+405 FKSKLS

-424 LTEHRTNFFNAD
+424 LREHQTNFFNID

-452 FDVGVGYDIYK
+452 FDLGVGYDMYK
-463 DKVDSTSENE
+463 DKVDNTSENE
-473 PRIYVAWNNDMDFT
+473 PRIYVAWNNDMNFT
-487 QEKTMDFSEYIELIE
+487 EEKTMDFSEYIELIE
-502 VSDEDRLITEELVDN
+502 VSDEEIITEELLKN
-517 DSTPYRDLGNF
+517 DLNAFRDLGNF
-528 ELFEIIEIFDEV
+528 ELFEIIELFDDV
-540 TTQRGDTSIM
+540 TTQRSDKNIM
-550 AKVSTN
+550 TKVTTN

-567 NSLSDDGKTLS
+567 NSISDDGKTLS

>member
-1 MKNRFFRQLILGL
+1 MKNRFLKQLILGL
-14 SACLIILINSKVV
+14 SVCSIMLVNTKVV

-40 RHDIQILVDAGALNI
+40 RHDLQILVDSGALNI

-94 EAEMGGLSGDTEI
+94 EAEMGGLGGQTEI
-107 KVAKHPNQMTWFND
+107 KVAKNPNQMTWFND
-121 GVTNTK
+121 SVTNTK
-127 LVGATSS
+127 SVGAQSS

-142 NIKVNKVPGDTLM
+142 NIKVEKIPGKTLM

-183 SSLVLSTN
+183 SSLVLSSN

-204 SDPFESALLKWIG
+204 SDPFESAFLKWIG
-217 PWDLSVMIGELD
+217 PWDLSVIIGELD
-229 NDRSIPDPKFFGL
+229 NNRSISDPKFFGM
-242 RFGFRPTAS
+242 RFGFRPTSS
-251 LELGFSRTSL
+251 LELGLSRTSL

-266 KSCGFSTFTDMLIDK
+266 LSCGFSTFTDMLIDK
-281 NDGGYNAFGFDFR
+281 NDDGYNAVGIDFR
-294 SSYKINDIPFAVYG
+294 SSHKMKNIPFAVYG
-308 QLMGEPFQDNAMS
+308 QLMGEPFNNTMG
-321 LFGMETWGLVD
+321 LFGMETWGLIN
-332 SSQQL
+332 SNQQL

-351 QFYKHDSAKYG
+351 QFYKNDSEKYG
-362 CAYRNELYTDGY
+362 CAYRNDLYTDGY
-374 RYDGLNIGHTS
+374 RYAGSSIGHTS
-385 DGDSIVLSLGGIL
+385 DGDSMVLSLGGIL

-405 LKSRLS
+405 FKSKLS

-424 LTEHRTNFFNAD
+424 LREHQTNFFNID

-452 FDVGVGYDIYK
+452 FDLGVGYDMYK
-463 DKVDSTSENE
+463 DKVDNTSENE
-473 PRIYVAWNNDMDFT
+473 PRIYVAWNNDMNFT
-487 QEKTMDFSEYIELIE
+487 EEKTMDFSEYIELIE
-502 VSDEDRLITEELVDN
+502 VSDEEIITEELVKN
-517 DSTPYRDLGNF
+517 DLNAFRDLGNF
-528 ELFEIIEIFDEV
+528 ELFEIIELFDEV
-540 TTQRGDTSIM
+540 TTQRSDKNIM
-550 AKVSTN
+550 TKVTTN

-567 NSLSDDGKTLS
+567 NSISDDGKTLS

>member
-1 MKNRFFRQLILGL
+1 MKNRFLKQLILGL
-14 SACLIILINSKVV
+14 SVCSIMLVNTKVV

-40 RHDIQILVDAGALNI
+40 RHDLQILVDSGALNI

-94 EAEMGGLSGDTEI
+94 EAEMGGLGGQTEI
-107 KVAKHPNQMTWFND
+107 KVAKNPNQMTWFND
-121 GVTNTK
+121 SVTNTK
-127 LVGATSS
+127 SVGAQSS

-142 NIKVNKVPGDTLM
+142 NIKVEKIPGKTLM

-183 SSLVLSTN
+183 SSLVLSSN

-204 SDPFESALLKWIG
+204 SDPFESAFLKWIG
-217 PWDLSVMIGELD
+217 PWDLSVIIGELD
-229 NDRSIPDPKFFGL
+229 NNRSISDPKFFGM
-242 RFGFRPTAS
+242 RFGFRPTSS
-251 LELGFSRTSL
+251 LELGLSRTSL

-266 KSCGFSTFTDMLIDK
+266 LSCGFSTFTDMLIDK
-281 NDGGYNAFGFDFR
+281 NDDGYNAVGIDFR
-294 SSYKINDIPFAVYG
+294 SSHKMKNIPFAVYG
-308 QLMGEPFQDNAMS
+308 QLMGEPFNNTMG
-321 LFGMETWGLVD
+321 LFGMETWGLIN
-332 SSQQL
+332 SNQQL

-351 QFYKHDSAKYG
+351 QFYKNDSEKYG
-362 CAYRNELYTDGY
+362 CAYRNDLYTDGY
-374 RYDGLNIGHTS
+374 RYAGSSIGHTS
-385 DGDSIVLSLGGIL
+385 DGDSMVLSLGGIL

-405 LKSRLS
+405 LKSKLS

-424 LTEHRTNFFNAD
+424 LREHQTNFFNID

-452 FDVGVGYDIYK
+452 FDLGVGYDMYK
-463 DKVDSTSENE
+463 DKVDNTSENE
-473 PRIYVAWNNDMDFT
+473 PRIYVAWNNDMNFT
-487 QEKTMDFSEYIELIE
+487 EEKTMDFSEYIELIE
-502 VSDEDRLITEELVDN
+502 VSDEEIITEELVKN
-517 DSTPYRDLGNF
+517 DLNAFRDLGNF
-528 ELFEIIEIFDEV
+528 ELFEIIELFDEV
-540 TTQRGDTSIM
+540 TTQRSDKNIM
-550 AKVSTN
+550 TKVTTN

-567 NSLSDDGKTLS
+567 NSISDDGKTLS

>member
-1 MKNRFFRQLILGL
+1 MKNRFLRQLILGL
-14 SACLIILINSKVV
+14 SVCSIMLVNTKAV

-40 RHDIQILVDAGALNI
+40 RHDLQILVDSGALNI

-94 EAEMGGLSGDTEI
+94 EAEMGGLGGQTEI
-107 KVAKHPNQMTWFND
+107 KVAKNPNQMTWFND
-121 GVTNTK
+121 SVTNTK
-127 LVGATSS
+127 SVGAQSS

-142 NIKVNKVPGDTLM
+142 NIKVEKIPGKTLM

-183 SSLVLSTN
+183 SSLVLSSN

-204 SDPFESALLKWIG
+204 SDPFESAFLKWIG
-217 PWDLSVMIGELD
+217 PWDLSVIIGELD
-229 NDRSIPDPKFFGL
+229 NNRSISDPKFFGM
-242 RFGFRPTAS
+242 RFGFRPTSS
-251 LELGFSRTSL
+251 LELGLSRTSL

-266 KSCGFSTFTDMLIDK
+266 LSCGFSTFTDMLIDK
-281 NDGGYNAFGFDFR
+281 NDDGYNAVGIDFR
-294 SSYKINDIPFAVYG
+294 SSHKMKNIPFAVYG
-308 QLMGEPFQDNAMS
+308 QLMGEPFNNTMG
-321 LFGMETWGLVD
+321 LFGMETWGLIN
-332 SSQQL
+332 SNQQL

-351 QFYKHDSAKYG
+351 QFYKNDSEKYG
-362 CAYRNELYTDGY
+362 CAYRNDLYTDGY
-374 RYDGLNIGHTS
+374 RYAGSSIGHTS
-385 DGDSIVLSLGGIL
+385 DGDSMVLSLGGIL

-405 LKSRLS
+405 FKSKLS
-411 LGQLNRGSINSYQ
+411 IGQLNRGSINSYQ
-424 LTEHRTNFFNAD
+424 LREHQTNFFNID

-452 FDVGVGYDIYK
+452 FDLGVGYDMYK
-463 DKVDSTSENE
+463 DKVDNTSENE
-473 PRIYVAWNNDMDFT
+473 PRIYVAWNNDMNFT
-487 QEKTMDFSEYIELIE
+487 EEKTMDFSEYIELIE
-502 VSDEDRLITEELVDN
+502 VSDEEIITEELVKN
-517 DSTPYRDLGNF
+517 DLNAFRDLGNF
-528 ELFEIIEIFDEV
+528 ELFEIIELFDDV
-540 TTQRGDTSIM
+540 TTQRSDKNIM
-550 AKVSTN
+550 TKVTTN

-567 NSLSDDGKTLS
+567 NSISDDGKTLS

>member
-1 MKNRFFRQLILGL
+1 MRNRFLKQLILGL
-14 SACLIILINSKVV
+14 SVSSIMLVNTKAL

-40 RHDIQILVDAGALNI
+40 RHDLQILVDSGALNI

-94 EAEMGGLSGDTEI
+94 EAEMGGLGGQTEI
-107 KVAKHPNQMTWFND
+107 KVAKNPNQMTWFND
-121 GVTNTK
+121 SVTNTK
-127 LVGATSS
+127 SVGAQSS

-142 NIKVNKVPGDTLM
+142 NIKVDKIPGKTLM

-183 SSLVLSTN
+183 SSLVLSSN

-204 SDPFESALLKWIG
+204 SDPFESAFLKWIG
-217 PWDLSVMIGELD
+217 PWDLSVIIGELD
-229 NDRSIPDPKFFGL
+229 NNRSISDPKFFGM
-242 RFGFRPTAS
+242 RFGFRPTSS
-251 LELGFSRTSL
+251 LELGLSRTSL

-266 KSCGFSTFTDMLIDK
+266 LSCGFSTFTDMLIDK
-281 NDGGYNAFGFDFR
+281 NDDGYNAVGIDFR
-294 SSYKINDIPFAVYG
+294 SSHKMKNIPFAVYG
-308 QLMGEPFQDNAMS
+308 QLMGEPFNNTMG
-321 LFGMETWGLVD
+321 LFGMETWGLIN
-332 SSQQL
+332 SNQQL

-351 QFYKHDSAKYG
+351 QFYKNDSEKYG
-362 CAYRNELYTDGY
+362 CAYRNDLYTDGY
-374 RYDGLNIGHTS
+374 RYDGSNIGHTS
-385 DGDSIVLSLGGIL
+385 DGDSMVLSLGGIL

-405 LKSRLS
+405 FKSKLS

-424 LTEHRTNFFNAD
+424 LREHQTNFFNID

-452 FDVGVGYDIYK
+452 FDLGVGYDMYK
-463 DKVDSTSENE
+463 DKVDNTSENE
-473 PRIYVAWNNDMDFT
+473 PRIYVAWNNDMNFT
-487 QEKTMDFSEYIELIE
+487 EEKTMDFSEYIELIE
-502 VSDEDRLITEELVDN
+502 VSDEEIIIEELVKN
-517 DSTPYRDLGNF
+517 DLNAFRDLGNF
-528 ELFEIIEIFDEV
+528 ELFEIIELFDDV
-540 TTQRGDTSIM
+540 TTQRSDKNIM
-550 AKVSTN
+550 TKVTTN

-567 NSLSDDGKTLS
+567 NSISDDGKTLS

>member
-1 MKNRFFRQLILGL
+1 MRNRFLKQLILGL
-14 SACLIILINSKVV
+14 SVCSIMLVNTKAV

-40 RHDIQILVDAGALNI
+40 RHDLQILVDSGALNI

-94 EAEMGGLSGDTEI
+94 EAEMGGLGGQTEI
-107 KVAKHPNQMTWFND
+107 KVAKNPNQMTWFND
-121 GVTNTK
+121 SVTNTK
-127 LVGATSS
+127 SVGAQSS

-142 NIKVNKVPGDTLM
+142 NIKVEKIPGKTLM

-183 SSLVLSTN
+183 SSLVLSSN

-204 SDPFESALLKWIG
+204 SDPFESAFLKWIG
-217 PWDLSVMIGELD
+217 PWDLSVIIGELD
-229 NDRSIPDPKFFGL
+229 SNRSISDPKFFGM
-242 RFGFRPTAS
+242 RFGFRPTSS
-251 LELGFSRTSL
+251 LELGLSRTSL

-266 KSCGFSTFTDMLIDK
+266 LSCGFSTFTDMLIDK
-281 NDGGYNAFGFDFR
+281 NDDGYNAVGIDFR
-294 SSYKINDIPFAVYG
+294 SSHKMKNIPFAVYG
-308 QLMGEPFQDNAMS
+308 QLMGEPFNNTMG
-321 LFGMETWGLVD
+321 LFGMETWGLIN
-332 SSQQL
+332 SNQQL

-351 QFYKHDSAKYG
+351 QFYKNDSEKYG
-362 CAYRNELYTDGY
+362 CAYRNDLYTDGY
-374 RYDGLNIGHTS
+374 RYAGSSIGHTS
-385 DGDSIVLSLGGIL
+385 DGDSMVLSLGGIL

-405 LKSRLS
+405 LKSKLS
-411 LGQLNRGSINSYQ
+411 IGQLNRGSINSYQ
-424 LTEHRTNFFNAD
+424 LREHQTNFFNID

-452 FDVGVGYDIYK
+452 FDLGVGYDMYK
-463 DKVDSTSENE
+463 DKVDNTSENE
-473 PRIYVAWNNDMDFT
+473 PRIYVAWNNDMSFT
-487 QEKTMDFSEYIELIE
+487 EEKTMDFSEYIELIE
-502 VSDEDRLITEELVDN
+502 VSDEEIITQELVKN
-517 DSTPYRDLGNF
+517 DLNAFRDLGNF
-528 ELFEIIEIFDEV
+528 ELFEIIELFDDV
-540 TTQRGDTSIM
+540 TTQRSDKNIM
-550 AKVSTN
+550 TKVTTN

-567 NSLSDDGKTLS
+567 NSISDDGKTLS

>member
-1 MKNRFFRQLILGL
+1 MKNRFLRQLILGL
-14 SACLIILINSKVV
+14 SVCSIMLVNTKVV

-40 RHDIQILVDAGALNI
+40 RHDLQILVDSGALNI

-94 EAEMGGLSGDTEI
+94 EAEMGGLGGQTEI
-107 KVAKHPNQMTWFND
+107 KVAKNPNQMTWFND
-121 GVTNTK
+121 SVTNTK
-127 LVGATSS
+127 SVGAQSS

-142 NIKVNKVPGDTLM
+142 NIKVEKIPGKTLM

-183 SSLVLSTN
+183 SSLVLSSN

-204 SDPFESALLKWIG
+204 SDPFESAFLKWIG
-217 PWDLSVMIGELD
+217 PWDLSVIIGELD
-229 NDRSIPDPKFFGL
+229 SNRSISDPKFFGM
-242 RFGFRPTAS
+242 RFGFRPTSS
-251 LELGFSRTSL
+251 LELGLSRTSL

-266 KSCGFSTFTDMLIDK
+266 LSCGFSTFTDMLIDK
-281 NDGGYNAFGFDFR
+281 NDDGYNAVGIDFR
-294 SSYKINDIPFAVYG
+294 SSHKINDIPFAVYG
-308 QLMGEPFQDNAMS
+308 QLMGEPFNNTMG
-321 LFGMETWGLVD
+321 LFGMETWGLID
-332 SSQQL
+332 SNQQL

-351 QFYKHDSAKYG
+351 QFYKNDSEKYG
-362 CAYRNELYTDGY
+362 CAYRNDLYTDGY
-374 RYDGLNIGHTS
+374 RYDGSNIGHTS
-385 DGDSIVLSLGGIL
+385 DGDSMVLSLGGIL

-405 LKSRLS
+405 FKSKLS

-424 LTEHRTNFFNAD
+424 LREHQTNFFNID

-452 FDVGVGYDIYK
+452 FDLGVGYDMYK
-463 DKVDSTSENE
+463 DKVDNTSENE
-473 PRIYVAWNNDMDFT
+473 PRIYVAWNNDMNFT
-487 QEKTMDFSEYIELIE
+487 EEKTMDFSEYIELIE
-502 VSDEDRLITEELVDN
+502 VSDEEIITEELVKN
-517 DSTPYRDLGNF
+517 DLNAFRDLGNF
-528 ELFEIIEIFDEV
+528 ELFEIIELFDDV
-540 TTQRGDTSIM
+540 TTQRSDKNIM
-550 AKVSTN
+550 TKVTTN

-567 NSLSDDGKTLS
+567 NSISDDGKTLS

>member
-1 MKNRFFRQLILGL
+1 MKNRFLRQLILGL
-14 SACLIILINSKVV
+14 SVCSIMLVNTKVV

-40 RHDIQILVDAGALNI
+40 RHDLQILVDSGALNI

-94 EAEMGGLSGDTEI
+94 EAEMGGLGGQTEI
-107 KVAKHPNQMTWFND
+107 KVAKNPNQMTWFND
-121 GVTNTK
+121 SVTNTK
-127 LVGATSS
+127 SVGAQSS

-142 NIKVNKVPGDTLM
+142 NIKVEKIPGKTLM

-183 SSLVLSTN
+183 SSLVLSSN

-204 SDPFESALLKWIG
+204 SDPFESAFLKWIG
-217 PWDLSVMIGELD
+217 PWDLSVIIGELD
-229 NDRSIPDPKFFGL
+229 NNRSISDPKFFGM
-242 RFGFRPTAS
+242 RFGFRPTSS
-251 LELGFSRTSL
+251 LELGLSRTSL

-266 KSCGFSTFTDMLIDK
+266 LSCGFSTFTDMLIDK
-281 NDGGYNAFGFDFR
+281 NDDGYNAVGIDFR
-294 SSYKINDIPFAVYG
+294 SSHKMKNIPFAVYG
-308 QLMGEPFQDNAMS
+308 QLMGEPFNNTMG
-321 LFGMETWGLVD
+321 LFGMETWGLIN
-332 SSQQL
+332 SNQQL

-351 QFYKHDSAKYG
+351 QFYKNDSEKYG
-362 CAYRNELYTDGY
+362 CAYRNDLYTDGY
-374 RYDGLNIGHTS
+374 RYAGSSIGHTS
-385 DGDSIVLSLGGIL
+385 DGDSMVLSLGGIL

-405 LKSRLS
+405 LKSKLS
-411 LGQLNRGSINSYQ
+411 IGQLNRGSINSYQ
-424 LTEHRTNFFNAD
+424 LREHQTNFFNID

-452 FDVGVGYDIYK
+452 FDLGVGYDMYK
-463 DKVDSTSENE
+463 DKVDNTSENE
-473 PRIYVAWNNDMDFT
+473 PRIYVAWNNDMNFT
-487 QEKTMDFSEYIELIE
+487 EEKTMDFSEYIELIE
-502 VSDEDRLITEELVDN
+502 VSDEEIITEELVKN
-517 DSTPYRDLGNF
+517 DLNAFRDLGNF
-528 ELFEIIEIFDEV
+528 ELFEIIELFDEV
-540 TTQRGDTSIM
+540 TTQRSDKNIM
-550 AKVSTN
+550 TKVTTN

-567 NSLSDDGKTLS
+567 NSISDDGKTLS

>member
-1 MKNRFFRQLILGL
+1 MKNRFLRQLILGL
-14 SACLIILINSKVV
+14 SICSIMLVNTKVV

-40 RHDIQILVDAGALNI
+40 RHDLQILVDSGALNI

-94 EAEMGGLSGDTEI
+94 EAEMGGLGGQTEI
-107 KVAKHPNQMTWFND
+107 KVAKNPNQMTWFND
-121 GVTNTK
+121 SVTNTK
-127 LVGATSS
+127 SVGAQSS

-142 NIKVNKVPGDTLM
+142 NIKVEKIPGKTLM

-183 SSLVLSTN
+183 SSLVLSSN

-204 SDPFESALLKWIG
+204 SDPFESAFLKWIG
-217 PWDLSVMIGELD
+217 PWDLSVIIGELD
-229 NDRSIPDPKFFGL
+229 NNRSISDPKFFGM
-242 RFGFRPTAS
+242 RFGFRPTSS
-251 LELGFSRTSL
+251 LELGLSRTSL

-266 KSCGFSTFTDMLIDK
+266 LSCGFSTFTDMLIDK
-281 NDGGYNAFGFDFR
+281 NDDGYNAVGIDFR
-294 SSYKINDIPFAVYG
+294 SSHKMKNIPFAVYG
-308 QLMGEPFQDNAMS
+308 QLMGEPFNNTMG
-321 LFGMETWGLVD
+321 LFGMETWGLIN
-332 SSQQL
+332 SNQQL

-351 QFYKHDSAKYG
+351 QFYKNDSEKYG
-362 CAYRNELYTDGY
+362 CAYRNDLYTDGY
-374 RYDGLNIGHTS
+374 RYAGSSIGHTS
-385 DGDSIVLSLGGIL
+385 DGDSMVLSLGGIL

-405 LKSRLS
+405 LKSKLS
-411 LGQLNRGSINSYQ
+411 IGQLNRGSINSYQ
-424 LTEHRTNFFNAD
+424 LREHQTNFFNID

-452 FDVGVGYDIYK
+452 FDLGVGYDMYK
-463 DKVDSTSENE
+463 DKVDNTSENE
-473 PRIYVAWNNDMDFT
+473 PRIYVAWNNDMNFT
-487 QEKTMDFSEYIELIE
+487 EEKTMDFSEYIELIE
-502 VSDEDRLITEELVDN
+502 VSDEEIITEELVKN
-517 DSTPYRDLGNF
+517 DLNAFRDLGNF
-528 ELFEIIEIFDEV
+528 ELFEIIELFDEV
-540 TTQRGDTSIM
+540 TTQRSDKNIM
-550 AKVSTN
+550 TKVTTN

-567 NSLSDDGKTLS
+567 NSISDDGKTLS

>member
-1 MKNRFFRQLILGL
+1 MRNRFLKQLILGL
-14 SACLIILINSKVV
+14 SVCSIMLVNTKAV

-40 RHDIQILVDAGALNI
+40 RHDLQILVDSGALNI

-94 EAEMGGLSGDTEI
+94 EAEMGGLGGQTEI
-107 KVAKHPNQMTWFND
+107 KVAKNPNQMTWFND
-121 GVTNTK
+121 SVTNTK
-127 LVGATSS
+127 SVGAQSS

-142 NIKVNKVPGDTLM
+142 NIKVEKIPGKTLM

-183 SSLVLSTN
+183 SSLVLSSN

-204 SDPFESALLKWIG
+204 SDPFESAFLKWIG
-217 PWDLSVMIGELD
+217 PWDLSVIIGELD
-229 NDRSIPDPKFFGL
+229 NNRSISDPKFFGM
-242 RFGFRPTAS
+242 RFGFRPTSS
-251 LELGFSRTSL
+251 LELGLSRTSL

-266 KSCGFSTFTDMLIDK
+266 LSCGFSTFTDMLIDK
-281 NDGGYNAFGFDFR
+281 NDDGYNAVGIDFR
-294 SSYKINDIPFAVYG
+294 SSHKMKNIPFAVYG
-308 QLMGEPFQDNAMS
+308 QLMGEPFNNTMG
-321 LFGMETWGLVD
+321 LFGMETWGLIN
-332 SSQQL
+332 SNQQL

-351 QFYKHDSAKYG
+351 QFYKNDSEKYG
-362 CAYRNELYTDGY
+362 CAYRNDLYTDGY
-374 RYDGLNIGHTS
+374 RYAGSSIGHTS
-385 DGDSIVLSLGGIL
+385 DGDSMVLSLGGIL

-405 LKSRLS
+405 LKSKLS
-411 LGQLNRGSINSYQ
+411 IGQLNRGSINSYQ
-424 LTEHRTNFFNAD
+424 LREHQTNFFNID

-452 FDVGVGYDIYK
+452 FDLGVGYDMYK
-463 DKVDSTSENE
+463 DKVDNTSENE
-473 PRIYVAWNNDMDFT
+473 PRIYVAWNNDMNFT
-487 QEKTMDFSEYIELIE
+487 EEKTMDFSEYIELIE
-502 VSDEDRLITEELVDN
+502 VSDEEIITEELVKN
-517 DSTPYRDLGNF
+517 DLNAFRDLGNF
-528 ELFEIIEIFDEV
+528 ELFEIIELFDEV
-540 TTQRGDTSIM
+540 TTQRSDKNIM
-550 AKVSTN
+550 TKVTTN

-567 NSLSDDGKTLS
+567 NSISDDGKTLS

>member
-1 MKNRFFRQLILGL
+1 MKNRFLRQLILGL
-14 SACLIILINSKVV
+14 SVCSIMLVNTKVV

-40 RHDIQILVDAGALNI
+40 RHDLQILVDSGALNI

-94 EAEMGGLSGDTEI
+94 EAEMGGLGGQTEI
-107 KVAKHPNQMTWFND
+107 KVAKNPNQMTWFND
-121 GVTNTK
+121 SVTNTK
-127 LVGATSS
+127 SVGAQSS

-142 NIKVNKVPGDTLM
+142 NIKVEKIPGKTLM

-183 SSLVLSTN
+183 SSLVLSSN

-204 SDPFESALLKWIG
+204 SDPFESAFLKWIG
-217 PWDLSVMIGELD
+217 PWDLSVIIGELD
-229 NDRSIPDPKFFGL
+229 NNRSISDPKFFGM
-242 RFGFRPTAS
+242 RFGFRPTSS
-251 LELGFSRTSL
+251 LELGLSRTSL

-266 KSCGFSTFTDMLIDK
+266 LSCGFSTFTDMLIDK
-281 NDGGYNAFGFDFR
+281 NDDGYNAVGIDFR
-294 SSYKINDIPFAVYG
+294 SSHKMKDIPFAVYG
-308 QLMGEPFQDNAMS
+308 QLMGEPFNNTMG
-321 LFGMETWGLVD
+321 LFGMETWGLIN
-332 SSQQL
+332 SNQQL

-351 QFYKHDSAKYG
+351 QFYKNDSEKYG
-362 CAYRNELYTDGY
+362 CAYRNDLYTDGY
-374 RYDGLNIGHTS
+374 RYAGSSIGHTS
-385 DGDSIVLSLGGIL
+385 DGDSMVLSLGGIL

-405 LKSRLS
+405 FKSKLS

-424 LTEHRTNFFNAD
+424 LREHQTNFFNID

-452 FDVGVGYDIYK
+452 FDLGVGYDMYK
-463 DKVDSTSENE
+463 DKVDNTSENE
-473 PRIYVAWNNDMDFT
+473 PRIYVAWNNDMNFT
-487 QEKTMDFSEYIELIE
+487 EEKTMDFSEYIELIE
-502 VSDEDRLITEELVDN
+502 VSDEEIITEELVKN
-517 DSTPYRDLGNF
+517 DLNAFRDLGNF
-528 ELFEIIEIFDEV
+528 ELFEIIELFDEV
-540 TTQRGDTSIM
+540 TTQRSDKNIM
-550 AKVSTN
+550 TKVTTN

-567 NSLSDDGKTLS
+567 NSISDDGKTLS

>member
-1 MKNRFFRQLILGL
+1 MRNRFLKQLILGL
-14 SACLIILINSKVV
+14 SVCSIMLVNTKAV

-40 RHDIQILVDAGALNI
+40 RHDLQILVDSGALNI

-94 EAEMGGLSGDTEI
+94 EAEMGGLGGQTEI
-107 KVAKHPNQMTWFND
+107 KVAKNPNQMTWFND
-121 GVTNTK
+121 SVTNTK
-127 LVGATSS
+127 SVGAQSS

-142 NIKVNKVPGDTLM
+142 NIKVEKIPGKTLM

-183 SSLVLSTN
+183 SSLVLSSN

-204 SDPFESALLKWIG
+204 SDPFESAFLKWIG
-217 PWDLSVMIGELD
+217 PWDLSVIIGELD
-229 NDRSIPDPKFFGL
+229 SNRSISDPKFFGM
-242 RFGFRPTAS
+242 RFGFRPTSS
-251 LELGFSRTSL
+251 LELGLSRTSL

-266 KSCGFSTFTDMLIDK
+266 LSCGFSTFTDMLIDK
-281 NDGGYNAFGFDFR
+281 NDDGYNAVGIDFR
-294 SSYKINDIPFAVYG
+294 SSHKMKNIPFAVYG
-308 QLMGEPFQDNAMS
+308 QLMGEPFNNTMG
-321 LFGMETWGLVD
+321 LFGMETWGLIN
-332 SSQQL
+332 SNQQL

-351 QFYKHDSAKYG
+351 QFYKNDSEKYG
-362 CAYRNELYTDGY
+362 CAYRNDLYTDGY
-374 RYDGLNIGHTS
+374 RYAGSSIGHTS
-385 DGDSIVLSLGGIL
+385 DGDSMVLSLGGIL

-405 LKSRLS
+405 FKSKLS

-424 LTEHRTNFFNAD
+424 LREHQTNFFNID

-452 FDVGVGYDIYK
+452 FDLGVGYDMYK
-463 DKVDSTSENE
+463 DKVDNTSENE
-473 PRIYVAWNNDMDFT
+473 PRIYVAWNNDMNFT
-487 QEKTMDFSEYIELIE
+487 EEKTMDFSEYIELIE
-502 VSDEDRLITEELVDN
+502 VSDEEIITEELVKN
-517 DSTPYRDLGNF
+517 DLNAFRDLGNF
-528 ELFEIIEIFDEV
+528 ELFEIIELFDEV
-540 TTQRGDTSIM
+540 TTQRSDKNIM
-550 AKVSTN
+550 TKVTTN

-567 NSLSDDGKTLS
+567 NSISDDGKTLS

>member
-1 MKNRFFRQLILGL
+1 MKNRFLRQLILGL
-14 SACLIILINSKVV
+14 SICSIMLVNTKVV

-40 RHDIQILVDAGALNI
+40 RHDLQILVDSGALNI

-94 EAEMGGLSGDTEI
+94 EAEMGGLGGQTEI
-107 KVAKHPNQMTWFND
+107 KVAKNPNQMTWFND
-121 GVTNTK
+121 SVTNTK
-127 LVGATSS
+127 SVGAQSS

-142 NIKVNKVPGDTLM
+142 NIKVEKIPGKTLM

-183 SSLVLSTN
+183 SSLVLSSN

-204 SDPFESALLKWIG
+204 SDPFESAFLKWIG
-217 PWDLSVMIGELD
+217 PWDLSVIIGELD
-229 NDRSIPDPKFFGL
+229 NNRLISDPKFFGM
-242 RFGFRPTAS
+242 RFGFRPTSS
-251 LELGFSRTSL
+251 LELGLSRTSL

-266 KSCGFSTFTDMLIDK
+266 LSCGFSTFTDMLIDK
-281 NDGGYNAFGFDFR
+281 NDDGYNAVGIDFR
-294 SSYKINDIPFAVYG
+294 SSHKMKNIPFAVYG
-308 QLMGEPFQDNAMS
+308 QLMGEPFNNTMG
-321 LFGMETWGLVD
+321 LFGMETWGLIN
-332 SSQQL
+332 SNQQL

-351 QFYKHDSAKYG
+351 QFYKNDSEKYG
-362 CAYRNELYTDGY
+362 CAYRNDLYTDGY
-374 RYDGLNIGHTS
+374 RYAGSSIGHTS
-385 DGDSIVLSLGGIL
+385 DGDSMVLSLGGIL

-405 LKSRLS
+405 LKSKLS
-411 LGQLNRGSINSYQ
+411 IGQLNRGSINSYQ
-424 LTEHRTNFFNAD
+424 LREHQTNFFNID

-452 FDVGVGYDIYK
+452 FDLGVGYDMYK
-463 DKVDSTSENE
+463 DKVDNTSENE
-473 PRIYVAWNNDMDFT
+473 PRIYVAWNNDMNFT
-487 QEKTMDFSEYIELIE
+487 EEKTMDFSEYIELIE
-502 VSDEDRLITEELVDN
+502 VSDEEIITEELVKN
-517 DSTPYRDLGNF
+517 DLNAFRDLGNF
-528 ELFEIIEIFDEV
+528 ELFEIIELFDDV
-540 TTQRGDTSIM
+540 TTQRSDKNIM
-550 AKVSTN
+550 TKVTTN

-567 NSLSDDGKTLS
+567 NSISDDGKTLS

>member
-1 MKNRFFRQLILGL
+1 MKNRFLRQLILGL
-14 SACLIILINSKVV
+14 SVCSIMLVNTKVV

-40 RHDIQILVDAGALNI
+40 RHDLQILVDSGALNI

-94 EAEMGGLSGDTEI
+94 EAEIGGLGGQTEI
-107 KVAKHPNQMTWFND
+107 KVAKNPNQMTWFND
-121 GVTNTK
+121 SVTNTK
-127 LVGATSS
+127 SVGAQSS

-142 NIKVNKVPGDTLM
+142 NIKVEKIPGKTLM

-183 SSLVLSTN
+183 SSLVLSSN

-204 SDPFESALLKWIG
+204 SDPFESAFLKWIG
-217 PWDLSVMIGELD
+217 PWDLSVIIGELD
-229 NDRSIPDPKFFGL
+229 SNRSISDPKFFGM
-242 RFGFRPTAS
+242 RFGFRPTSS
-251 LELGFSRTSL
+251 LELGLSRTSL

-266 KSCGFSTFTDMLIDK
+266 LSCGFSTFTDMLIDK
-281 NDGGYNAFGFDFR
+281 NDDGYNAVGIDFR
-294 SSYKINDIPFAVYG
+294 SSHKMKDIPFAVYG
-308 QLMGEPFQDNAMS
+308 QLMGEPFNNTMG
-321 LFGMETWGLVD
+321 LFGMETWGLIN
-332 SSQQL
+332 SNQQL

-351 QFYKHDSAKYG
+351 QFYKNDSEKYG
-362 CAYRNELYTDGY
+362 CAYRNDLYTDGY
-374 RYDGLNIGHTS
+374 RYAGSSIGHTS
-385 DGDSIVLSLGGIL
+385 DGDSMVLSLGGIL

-405 LKSRLS
+405 LKSKLS
-411 LGQLNRGSINSYQ
+411 IGQLNRGSINSYQ
-424 LTEHRTNFFNAD
+424 LREHQTNFFNID

-452 FDVGVGYDIYK
+452 FDLGVGYDMYK
-463 DKVDSTSENE
+463 DKVDNTSENE
-473 PRIYVAWNNDMDFT
+473 PRIYVAWNNDMNFT
-487 QEKTMDFSEYIELIE
+487 EEKTMDFSEYIELIE
-502 VSDEDRLITEELVDN
+502 VSDEEIITQELVKN
-517 DSTPYRDLGNF
+517 DLNAFRDLGNF
-528 ELFEIIEIFDEV
+528 ELFEIIELFDEV
-540 TTQRGDTSIM
+540 TTQRSDKNIM
-550 AKVSTN
+550 TKVTTN

-567 NSLSDDGKTLS
+567 NSISDDGKTLS

>member
-1 MKNRFFRQLILGL
+1 MKNRFLRQLILGL
-14 SACLIILINSKVV
+14 SVCSIMLVNTKVV

-40 RHDIQILVDAGALNI
+40 RHDLQILVDSGALNI

-94 EAEMGGLSGDTEI
+94 EAEMGGLGGQTEI
-107 KVAKHPNQMTWFND
+107 KVAKNPNQMTWFND
-121 GVTNTK
+121 SVTNTK
-127 LVGATSS
+127 SVGAQSS

-142 NIKVNKVPGDTLM
+142 NIKVEKIPGKTLM

-183 SSLVLSTN
+183 SSLVLSSN

-204 SDPFESALLKWIG
+204 SDPFESAFLKWIG
-217 PWDLSVMIGELD
+217 PWDLSVVIGELD
-229 NDRSIPDPKFFGL
+229 NNRSISDPKFFGM
-242 RFGFRPTAS
+242 RFGFRPTSS
-251 LELGFSRTSL
+251 LELGLSRTSL

-266 KSCGFSTFTDMLIDK
+266 LSCGFSTFTDMLIDK
-281 NDGGYNAFGFDFR
+281 NDDGYNAVGIDFR
-294 SSYKINDIPFAVYG
+294 SSHKMKNIPFAVYG
-308 QLMGEPFQDNAMS
+308 QLMGEPFNNTMG
-321 LFGMETWGLVD
+321 LFGMETWGLIN
-332 SSQQL
+332 SNQQL
-337 ESYRFFVEASSTSC
+337 ETYRFFVEASSTSC
-351 QFYKHDSAKYG
+351 QFYKNDSEKYG
-362 CAYRNELYTDGY
+362 CAYRNDLYTDGY
-374 RYDGLNIGHTS
+374 RYAGSSIGHTS
-385 DGDSIVLSLGGIL
+385 DGDSMVLSLGGIL

-405 LKSRLS
+405 FKSKLS

-424 LTEHRTNFFNAD
+424 LREHQTNFFNID

-452 FDVGVGYDIYK
+452 FDLGVGYDMYK
-463 DKVDSTSENE
+463 DKVDNTSENE
-473 PRIYVAWNNDMDFT
+473 PRIYVAWNNDMNFT
-487 QEKTMDFSEYIELIE
+487 EEKTMDFSEYIELIE
-502 VSDEDRLITEELVDN
+502 VSDEEIITEELVKN
-517 DSTPYRDLGNF
+517 DLNAFRDLGNF
-528 ELFEIIEIFDEV
+528 ELFEIIELFDDV
-540 TTQRGDTSIM
+540 TTQRSDKNIM
-550 AKVSTN
+550 TKVTTN

-567 NSLSDDGKTLS
+567 NSISDDGKTLS